1 MSQPSGSA
9 PRVTRNFGKV
19 AKGGNFLKPKLW
31 DKWTPGD
38 FVQGVYEN
46 ASELD
51 LYGKPIYEIR
61 VEEKKITGE
70 DPTILTGDKAGI
82 IPLYCNGGMAF
93 QMNEASYG
101 DVVRI
106 SYNGMAKTSG
116 KNNKFK
122 GKPCH
127 DVTVEIDGYVAP
139 DSEAGETDS
148 DLLG

>member
-1 MSQPSGSA
+1 MSA
-9 PRVTRNFGKV
+9 PAQTAPRTARNFKKV
-19 AKGGNFLKPKLW
+19 TKGGNFLKPK
-31 DKWTPGD
+31 KWEDWTVGD
-38 FVQGVYEN
+38 FVEGIYEN

-61 VEEKKITGE
+61 VENKKITGQ
-70 DPTILTGDKAGI
+70 DPTILTGEKAGI
-82 IPLYCNGGMAF
+82 MPLYPNGSLLF
-93 QMNEASYG
+93 QMDNASYG

-106 SYNGMAKTSG
+106 TYEGMATTTG

-127 DVTVEIDGYVAP
+127 NCSVEIDGYVDP
-139 DSEAGETDS
+139 DEAAATDS

>member
-1 MSQPSGSA
+1 MSTA
-9 PRVTRNFGKV
+9 PRVARNFKKV
-19 AKGGNFLKPKLW
+19 IKGGNFLKPK
-31 DKWTPGD
+31 KWEDWTAED
-38 FVQGVYEN
+38 FVEGVYEN

-61 VEEKKITGE
+61 VEDKKITGS
-70 DPTILTGDKAGI
+70 DPTILTGEKAGI
-82 IPLYCNGGMAF
+82 MPIYCNGSIAM
-93 QMNEASYG
+93 QMDNASYG

-106 SYNGMAKTSG
+106 TYKGMAVTTG

-127 DVTVEIDGYVAP
+127 NCEVMIDGYVSP
-139 DSEAGETDS
+139 EEAAETDS

>member
-1 MSQPSGSA
+1 MSTA
-9 PRVTRNFGKV
+9 PRIQCNFGKV
-19 AKGGNFLKPKLW
+19 AKGGNFLKPK
-31 DKWTPGD
+31 KWEEWTAGD

-51 LYGKPIYEIR
+51 FYGKPIYEIK
-61 VEEKKITGE
+61 VEDKKITGS
-70 DPTILTGDKAGI
+70 DPTILSGDKAGI
-82 IPLYCNGGMAF
+82 MPLYANGGMIF

-106 SYNGMAKTSG
+106 TYNGMAKTSG

-139 DSEAGETDS
+139 DAEAESDSS